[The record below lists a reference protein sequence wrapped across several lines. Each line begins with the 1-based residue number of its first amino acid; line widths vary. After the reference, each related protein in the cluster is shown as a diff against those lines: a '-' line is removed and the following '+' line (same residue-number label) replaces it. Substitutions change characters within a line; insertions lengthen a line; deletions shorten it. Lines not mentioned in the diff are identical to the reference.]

1 MLDIALLIINLNLL
15 LLNPENINHTLREIP
30 LPKDIPH
37 PTVDRLQPMYGL
49 GDHRKYTLI
58 ALEVDLLEGSLF
70 EAVQVVVER
79 QQAEGEILYYDFV
92 EQTALSEELVAD
104 VGFFGGEDQVVQD
117 LLLLVGHV

>member
-1 MLDIALLIINLNLL
+1 
-15 LLNPENINHTLREIP
+15 
-30 LPKDIPH
+30 
-37 PTVDRLQPMYGL
+37 MYGL